1 MSFTKEEINSLIAK
15 QRDELTES
23 LVYEALADIEK
34 NPANKEVF
42 LTLSHQERSHAN
54 ILKKYTNAEVKPDL
68 FRVKRTALLSKI
80 LGITFTVK
88 QMESKEEGAQEFY
101 NNFKDNED
109 MMRINEEENEHEKKL
124 IEMIDEERLGYM
136 SSVVLGLNDALVEFT
151 GALAGFT
158 LALNN
163 PSLIALTGS
172 ITGIAAALSMG
183 SSEYLS
189 TKSEKDSKKHPVKAS
204 IYTGITYLSTVLVL
218 VSPFIILNSVISA
231 LVVMLILALI
241 IIALFNYYYAVAKG
255 ESFKHRF
262 AEMAILSFSVAG
274 ISFLIGYALRTF
286 TGIEA

>member
-204 IYTGITYLSTVLVL
+204 IYL
-218 VSPFIILNSVISA
+218 PFLAISC
-231 LVVMLILALI
+231 
-241 IIALFNYYYAVAKG
+241 
-255 ESFKHRF
+255 S
-262 AEMAILSFSVAG
+262 
-274 ISFLIGYALRTF
+274 
-286 TGIEA
+286 